1 MKDFKPNFSKCFG
14 VFLQQSLISLILLW
28 QMLKVFFRAV
38 FHMFFFFFFFSDPLF
53 DLLSTGG
60 GVVCCQIP
68 GVQMALLLI
77 GKG

>member
-1 MKDFKPNFSKCFG
+1 MEDFKPK
-14 VFLQQSLISLILLW
+14 FLQVFGCFSATILDFVVA
-28 QMLKVFFRAV
+28 MLKVFFCSRV
-38 FHMFFFFFFFSDPLF
+38 SHVYFFLSDPLF